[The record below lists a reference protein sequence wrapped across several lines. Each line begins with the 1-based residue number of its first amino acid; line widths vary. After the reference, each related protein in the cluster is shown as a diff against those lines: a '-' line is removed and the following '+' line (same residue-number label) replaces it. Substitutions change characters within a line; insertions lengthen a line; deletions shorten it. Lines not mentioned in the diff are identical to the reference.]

1 MALAPI
7 LGIFLLL
14 SWPRADVVSS
24 VPAIAVWQ
32 STQAQESQPSN
43 SSQAAQPATDQQ
55 KAPGQASA
63 SPQSPAAAS
72 PPCPDNSQT
81 GSSEQSNCKPTAS
94 TAAKTKKHPHKAVA
108 PATAP
113 TKSGPTKTVV
123 RNGGTSD
130 PTVDLSPGM
139 SPQQAS
145 NQTESTKQLLATS
158 DANLK
163 KITGR
168 QLSPSQ
174 QDTVKQINNYMDQA
188 KAAEKV
194 GDVQRAHNLAVKAS
208 LLSADLVG
216 PEKR

>member
-1 MALAPI
+1 MALATI

-24 VPAIAVWQ
+24 MPAIAVWQ
-32 STQAQESQPSN
+32 WTQAQESQPGN
-43 SSQAAQPATDQQ
+43 PSQAAQPATDQQ
-55 KAPGQASA
+55 KAPDQNSA
-63 SPQSPAAAS
+63 SQSPTAAS

-81 GSSEQSNCKPTAS
+81 GSSVKSNCKPTAS
-94 TAAKTKKHPHKAVA
+94 SGTKTKKHAHKAVA

-113 TKSGPTKTVV
+113 TGSGPTKTVV

-163 KITGR
+163 KIAGR
-168 QLSPSQ
+168 ELSPSQ

-216 PEKR
+216 PEKK